1 MGGHG
6 RRKEGRQ
13 WEGRERRGVRGE
25 RKEGSERGG
34 QSEEE
39 GKKERI
45 PVILKV
51 WPHITEDSLEQRMN
65 LVFLRTSKHTV
76 NKMG

>member
-1 MGGHG
+1 MGG
-6 RRKEGRQ
+6 K
-13 WEGRERRGVRGE
+13 

-39 GKKERI
+39 GEKERI

-65 LVFLRTSKHTV
+65 LVFLGASKHTV

>member
-1 MGGHG
+1 MKGERKGGSG
-6 RRKEGRQ
+6 RA
-13 WEGRERRGVRGE
+13 WREVVGGK

-39 GKKERI
+39 GEERI

>member
-1 MGGHG
+1 MEGERKGGS
-6 RRKEGRQ
+6 
-13 WEGRERRGVRGE
+13 GREEKEKEREAVGGK

-39 GKKERI
+39 GEKERI